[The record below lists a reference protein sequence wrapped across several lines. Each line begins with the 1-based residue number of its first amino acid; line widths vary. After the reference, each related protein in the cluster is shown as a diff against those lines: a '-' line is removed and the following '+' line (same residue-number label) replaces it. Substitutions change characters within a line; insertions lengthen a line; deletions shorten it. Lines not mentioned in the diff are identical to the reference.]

1 MHRQYTTYIKQ
12 DAIITIRWY
21 LATCFGRDRP
31 KHVAKYHLI
40 VIIAS
45 CLMYVVYWR
54 CMIYYTDLIIH
65 NGVVS
70 LSLSLS
76 LSLSKKKRVEL
87 PGKLLIFKSYMAFN
101 CNKFRFTKYRVS
113 GQIRMKV
120 HETHINAMPSRY
132 LQYSVMT
139 LWWTHGEV
147 GVGWLQWK
155 HRNAAT
161 VAADGIHGNPRQP
174 ANHTDMRGIAITMV
188 TR

>member
-1 MHRQYTTYIKQ
+1 MFRPWP
-12 DAIITIRWY
+12 AE
-21 LATCFGRDRP
+21 TCSQISPNCNYCILFDVCCVLTV
-31 KHVAKYHLI
+31 HDIL
-40 VIIAS
+40 
-45 CLMYVVYWR
+45 YWSDNTQR
-54 CMIYYTDLIIH
+54 G
-65 NGVVS
+65 GV
-70 LSLSLS
+70 SLS

-188 TR
+188 TWWREILSFVTHVHFRMRIDKPRYKL